1 MSVDNIQNTYD
12 NLGKSI
18 ERLTRYRNQIDQV
31 KRNRDRWVKGQAA
44 DELDIQLISVLKRL
58 DSNISS
64 MQFLRKKLRN
74 VKLDM
79 AAKNK
84 K

>member
-12 NLGKSI
+12 DLGKSI

-31 KRNRDRWVKGQAA
+31 KRNRDRWIKGQAA
-44 DELDIQLISVLKRL
+44 DELDVQLISVLKRL

-79 AAKNK
+79 AAKNRK
-84 K
+84 

>member
-79 AAKNK
+79 VAKNK

>member
-31 KRNRDRWVKGQAA
+31 KRNRDRWIKGQAA
-44 DELDIQLISVLKRL
+44 DELDVQLISVLKRL

-79 AAKNK
+79 AAKNRK
-84 K
+84 

>member
-31 KRNRDRWVKGQAA
+31 KRNRYRWIEVQAA

-79 AAKNK
+79 AAKNRK
-84 K
+84 

>member
-64 MQFLRKKLRN
+64 MQFLREKLRN

>member
-84 K
+84 